1 MGGIPRPCGFF
12 KKDLLIYLWLYWVF
26 VAVPR
31 LSLVAV
37 SRGDSSL
44 WCVGFSL
51 WWLLLLWSM
60 DLRHVGSVVVA
71 QRLWSTG
78 SVVVVQRLS
87 CLVDCRIFPEHGL
100 NPCLLHWQVDSEP
113 LDHQG
118 SPPYPTHLFFF
129 FEEIYKLL
137 KIHMEIPRD
146 PE

>member
-78 SVVVVQRLS
+78 SVVVVHGLS
-87 CLVDCRIFPEHGL
+87 CFWHVGL
-100 NPCLLHWQVDSEP
+100 PGSGTEPMSPALASGFFTSEP
-113 LDHQG
+113 
-118 SPPYPTHLFFF
+118 
-129 FEEIYKLL
+129 
-137 KIHMEIPRD
+137 
-146 PE
+146 